1 MLIQSLDS
9 FLAKQPAAHRA
20 HADAF
25 FFAFSAISDMA
36 NQDGS
41 MLPGKIT
48 RNNVDQMPRQIDAFQ
63 AYVLNLDVYRTTTV
77 FGAYK

>member
-9 FLAKQPAAHRA
+9 FLAKQPDAHPA
-20 HADAF
+20 HANAF

-48 RNNVDQMPRQIDAFQ
+48 RNNVDLMPR
-63 AYVLNLDVYRTTTV
+63 
-77 FGAYK
+77 